1 LGIFPAT
8 RTAAR
13 WTKRVAGSRPVPRPV
28 SVAISYLRQS
38 QSSASDVV
46 L

>member
-1 LGIFPAT
+1 
-8 RTAAR
+8 
-13 WTKRVAGSRPVPRPV
+13 V

-46 L
+46 LWFPVDPIRRRAGAREPSFHLMR